1 LGEHDND
8 SGPVEGNKTSVST
21 LPCGQ
26 CGAELE
32 FKPGAPQLKCNYCGH
47 SQTIE
52 VKEGAGVIE
61 YDLNDAI
68 TRYLGRVNTI
78 ATTQRRSVKCQDCGA
93 DIIVEAGAQT
103 ARCDYCG
110 GKRIVE
116 EELPPDVLQPESLLP
131 FNFDSR
137 NAEERFRKWLSGE
150 GFWGRLWVKLFRP
163 GALTSRASVAEL
175 HGIYV
180 PFWTYDTH
188 SQSNWTAQAGYYYYV
203 TESYRDSQGKT
214 QTRQVRKIRWVW
226 KSGNRRD
233 HFDDWL
239 VCASR
244 QYYSGELQR
253 LMKEIEPFP
262 TKAMVPFD
270 SKYLAGF
277 RAERY
282 SIDLKAGWDVALGG
296 IRSELFTR
304 CGRDVPGDTHRY
316 LEVRSSFWGQSFKH
330 VLLPV
335 FVLSYRFENK
345 PFNVLVNGSTGEVR
359 GKSPISKIKVA
370 IFIAVIVALIG
381 GGIALYMLFGSNQ
394 PANTGPQGGGQPAG
408 SVSPAGVGGT
418 AAGTTEE
425 MPDQYFFGVEA
436 NRAAGVEG
444 WQVAIK
450 FAGANKTEATENWQE
465 FHRRNLKAAIEAEI
479 SQTLTL
485 RRTDTV
491 SRLEQQ
497 CLERLQQKFK
507 HNGKPMIAKVEL
519 LKK

>member
-1 LGEHDND
+1 MGEHDND
-8 SGPVEGNKTSVST
+8 NGPVEGTKTSVST

-32 FKPGAPQLKCNYCGH
+32 FRPGASQLKCGYCGH

-52 VKEGAGVIE
+52 VRQGAAVIE

-68 TRYLGRVNTI
+68 ARYLGRVPQM
-78 ATTQRRSVKCQDCGA
+78 TTGQRRSVKCQDCGA
-93 DIIVEAGAQT
+93 DIIVEAGART

-116 EELPPDVLQPESLLP
+116 EELPPGVLQPEALLP

-137 NAEERFRKWLSGE
+137 NAEERFRKWLSGT
-150 GFWGRLWVKLFRP
+150 GFWGRLWVRLFRP
-163 GALTSRASVAEL
+163 GALTARASVHEL

-203 TESYRDSQGKT
+203 TETYRDSQGRT

-226 KSGNRRD
+226 KNGSRRD

-244 QYYSGELQR
+244 QYYGGDLQR

-262 TKAMVPFD
+262 TRAMVPFD
-270 SKYLAGF
+270 NKYLAGF

-282 SIDLKAGWDVALGG
+282 SLDLKAGWDIALQG
-296 IRSELFTR
+296 IKAELYAR
-304 CGRDVPGDTHRY
+304 CGRDVPGDTYRF

-335 FVLSYRFENK
+335 FVLSYRFEDK
-345 PFNVLVNGSTGEVR
+345 PYNVLVNGSTGEVR
-359 GKSPISKIKVA
+359 GRAPISKVKVA
-370 IFIAVIVALIG
+370 IFVAVVVVLVAAIVALFVI
-381 GGIALYMLFGSNQ
+381 FGNQ
-394 PANTGPQGGGQPAG
+394 TQ
-408 SVSPAGVGGT
+408 
-418 AAGTTEE
+418 
-425 MPDQYFFGVEA
+425 
-436 NRAAGVEG
+436 
-444 WQVAIK
+444 
-450 FAGANKTEATENWQE
+450 
-465 FHRRNLKAAIEAEI
+465 
-479 SQTLTL
+479 
-485 RRTDTV
+485 
-491 SRLEQQ
+491 
-497 CLERLQQKFK
+497 
-507 HNGKPMIAKVEL
+507 
-519 LKK
+519 

>member
-1 LGEHDND
+1 MGEHDND
-8 SGPVEGNKTSVST
+8 EGPVEGAKTTVTT

-32 FKPGAPQLKCNYCGH
+32 FKPGASQLKCGYCGH

-52 VKEGAGVIE
+52 IKQGAAVIE

-68 TRYLGRVNTI
+68 SRYLGRVPQMSTG
-78 ATTQRRSVKCQDCGA
+78 QRRSVKCQDCGA

-110 GKRIVE
+110 GKRIIE
-116 EELPPDVLQPESLLP
+116 EDLPPDVLQPEALLP
-131 FNFDSR
+131 FNFDAPS
-137 NAEERFRKWLSGE
+137 AEDRFRKWLSGT
-150 GFWGRLWVKLFRP
+150 GFWGRLFVKLFRP
-163 GALTSRASVAEL
+163 GALTSRSSVNEL

-203 TESYRDSQGKT
+203 TETYRDSQGKT

-226 KSGNRRD
+226 KSGMRRD

-239 VCASR
+239 VCASK
-244 QYYSGELQR
+244 QYYGGDLQR

-262 TKAMVPFD
+262 TKAMVPYD
-270 SKYLAGF
+270 NKYLAGF

-282 SIDLKAGWDVALGG
+282 SLDLMAGWNIALQG
-296 IRSELFTR
+296 INAELYSR

-335 FVLSYRFENK
+335 FVLSYRFQDK
-345 PFNVLVNGSTGEVR
+345 PYNVLVNGSTGEVR
-359 GKSPISKIKVA
+359 GKAPISKIKVA
-370 IFIAVIVALIG
+370 IFCAVIAALIAGGVAL
-381 GGIALYMLFGSNQ
+381 YVLFGSNR
-394 PANTGPQGGGQPAG
+394 AGHTSPQGAGQPSGSTAPAG
-408 SVSPAGVGGT
+408 SGGT

-425 MPDQYFFGVEA
+425 MPDQYYFGVEA
-436 NRAAGVEG
+436 TRAGGVEG
-444 WQVAIK
+444 WQVAIV
-450 FAGANKTEATENWQE
+450 FAGADKAEKTANWQE
-465 FHRRNLKAAIEAEI
+465 FHRRNLKAAVEAEI
-479 SQTLTL
+479 SEALTL

-491 SRLEQQ
+491 TSLERQ